1 VNQISDFLNN
11 PLVAPLYALLV
22 ITVIDMLLGVYRSI
36 QQGVFDWGKLPQI
49 LDSTVLQK
57 VIPLAGLGVASYFV
71 TDGTA
76 KAALEAAYLA
86 GAVAALA
93 GEVATLIQKVTGSFV
108 ATNLAQDKGTP
119 VELTAM
125 TTEEAYSPPPV
136 PAYVAPPLA
145 PQTEPV
151 LPDVVRQ
158 RTSSFRTEPTISAD
172 KPK

>member
-1 VNQISDFLNN
+1 VTQITDFLNN

-22 ITVIDMLLGVYRSI
+22 ITIVDLLLGVYRSI

-57 VIPLAGLGVASYFV
+57 VIPLAGLGIASYFV
-71 TDGTA
+71 TDGAA
-76 KAALEAAYLA
+76 KTALEAAYIA

-119 VELTAM
+119 VELTPLTAEGS
-125 TTEEAYSPPPV
+125 TEVPLPAAYKT
-136 PAYVAPPLA
+136 PPLA
-145 PQTEPV
+145 
-151 LPDVVRQ
+151 RQ
-158 RTSSFRTEPTISAD
+158 SKTTASPPTGGGAN
-172 KPK
+172 KAK

>member
-1 VNQISDFLNN
+1 MNQISDFLNN

-22 ITVIDMLLGVYRSI
+22 LTVIDMLLGVYRSI

-57 VIPLAGLGVASYFV
+57 VIPLMALGVASYFV

-76 KAALEAAYLA
+76 KTALEAAYIA

-93 GEVATLIQKVTGSFV
+93 GEVATLIQKVTGSFT

-119 VELTAM
+119 VELTPL
-125 TTEEAYSPPPV
+125 TSEVAYSAPPIPA
-136 PAYVAPPLA
+136 AYVAPPLA
-145 PQTEPV
+145 AQATPITPASA
-151 LPDVVRQ
+151 
-158 RTSSFRTEPTISAD
+158 SSANTGSTTAER
-172 KPK
+172 K